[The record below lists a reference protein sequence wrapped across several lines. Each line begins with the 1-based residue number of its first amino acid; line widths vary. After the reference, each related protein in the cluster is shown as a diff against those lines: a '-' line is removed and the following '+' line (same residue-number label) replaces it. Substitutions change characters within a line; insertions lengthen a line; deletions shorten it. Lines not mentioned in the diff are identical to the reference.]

1 MSDNPPTKNN
11 LPGTTDAA
19 RADDHAP
26 EDWVAIGEIAGAF
39 GVRGELKIIPLTD
52 FPDRF
57 ERTPTVYVG
66 DAHTPFPVLSARTH
80 KAQVLLVLAGVE
92 NPESADRLRGSRL
105 WIPATELRPL
115 ADDQYYLHDMVGL
128 RVRHV
133 NGASLGT
140 ISDVIPSA
148 GADLYVVRN
157 DTTGAEVLLP
167 AVKAFIKLVDVA
179 GGVVV
184 VDPIPGIFDD
194 GFEEAR

>member
-11 LPGTTDAA
+11 LPDTTDAA
-19 RADDHAP
+19 RADDHPP

-57 ERTPTVYVG
+57 EHTPMVYVG
-66 DAHTPFPVLSARTH
+66 DAHTPFPVLSARPH
-80 KAQVLLVLAGVE
+80 KTQVLLLLAGVE
-92 NPESADRLRGSRL
+92 TPEAADRLRGSRL
-105 WIPATELRPL
+105 WIPVAELRPL
-115 ADDQYYLHDMVGL
+115 AHDQYYLHDMVGL

-133 NGASLGT
+133 SGVSLGT
-140 ISDVIPSA
+140 IADVIPAA

-157 DTTGAEVLLP
+157 DTTGAEALLP
-167 AVKAFIKLVDVA
+167 AVKAFIKRVDIA